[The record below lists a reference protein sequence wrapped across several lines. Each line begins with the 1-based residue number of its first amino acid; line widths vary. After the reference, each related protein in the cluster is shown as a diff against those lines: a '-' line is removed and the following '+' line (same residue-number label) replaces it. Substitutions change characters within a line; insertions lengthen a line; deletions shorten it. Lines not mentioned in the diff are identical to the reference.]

1 MRTVTKQIDAYI
13 SRMHSYLNQNLIL
26 VTTLLLIIIAA
37 YGFELFNLNLTIDEE
52 VHAFSPQAD
61 RWIEQGRWG
70 MYLLNRFLLP
80 QPVIPFV
87 PLFTAL
93 TFHLIAILLLLN
105 SWEVES
111 KLEKLMIGAIGMSYP
126 GMAYMYTFSTIN
138 FGIGVGLFLVALAL
152 FVYVRTGGGYKYF
165 AVLPAAISI
174 SIYQGFAVALA
185 VAFLVHFI
193 SVEIRSERRNVN
205 IKNLLTISF
214 IGMLSAATYYA
225 IQKLFLW
232 ITATN
237 IGYVDTFFDIN
248 YLRENFSDVTR
259 HVLGTLL
266 RVYSGSPFIY
276 GSEISILAVIVIL
289 AFSSLAIRLIY
300 CKQSIANKIFIASLC
315 LLLLVLPFASGFFM
329 RGTLAMRFLV
339 GLPIAFAG
347 LVMLGL
353 HGRSRGMKL
362 FTGVIV
368 GFCVF
373 QFVISTNTLF
383 SSSGL
388 ALQADRLLA
397 GRVLERIADAK
408 AIAGAKELK
417 YLEVVGFIERAP
429 TRLIPKSE
437 TFGASFFEWD
447 QGNTNR
453 VLLFLR
459 TLGYQELQ
467 ALPVKGRSE
476 IMDLTNAMPTW
487 PDKGSVQVF
496 GDAVVVK
503 FGPYS
508 YVQNRT
514 ICEAVKNPKYCN

>member
-1 MRTVTKQIDAYI
+1 ML
-13 SRMHSYLNQNLIL
+13 SYLNQNLIL
-26 VTTLLLIIIAA
+26 ITVLFSIVIAA

-52 VHAFSPQAD
+52 VHAGSSRANQ
-61 RWIEQGRWG
+61 WIKQGRWG
-70 MYLLNRFLLP
+70 MYLLNCFLLP

-93 TFHLIAILLLLN
+93 VFHFLAILLLLN
-105 SWEVES
+105 SWGGES
-111 KLEKLMIGAIGMSYP
+111 KLEKLMIGAIGMAYP

-138 FGIGVGLFLVALAL
+138 YGIGIGFFLVALAL
-152 FVYVRTGGGYKYF
+152 FVYVRTEGGYKFF

-174 SIYQGFAVALA
+174 SIYQGLAVALA

-193 SVEIRSERRNVN
+193 SVEIGSDRRNVN
-205 IKNLLTISF
+205 IKSLLSITL
-214 IGMLSAATYYA
+214 IGMLSATIYYM

-232 ITATN
+232 FTALN
-237 IGYVDTFFDIN
+237 IAYVDTFFDIN
-248 YLRENFSDVTR
+248 YLRENFIVVTR

-266 RVYSGSPFIY
+266 RVYSGSPSIY
-276 GSEISILAVIVIL
+276 GSKISILAVIVIL
-289 AFSSLAIRLIY
+289 AFASLALRLIY
-300 CKQSIANKIFIASLC
+300 CKLSIANKLLVASLC
-315 LLLLVLPFASGFFM
+315 LLLLVLPFASGFLM
-329 RGTLAMRFLV
+329 RGTIAMRFLV
-339 GLPIAFAG
+339 ALPIVFAG

-353 HGRSRGMKL
+353 QGRSRGIKL
-362 FTGVIV
+362 FSGMLV
-368 GFCVF
+368 GLCVF

-383 SSSGL
+383 SSSAL
-388 ALQADRLLA
+388 ALEADRLLA

-417 YLEVVGFIERAP
+417 YLEIVGYIDRAP

-437 TFGASFFEWD
+437 TFGASFFEWN
-447 QGNTNR
+447 QGNTKR

-459 TLGYQELQ
+459 TLGYQDLQ

-476 IMDLTNAMPTW
+476 MMELTNAMPTW

-496 GDAVVVK
+496 GDIAVVK

-508 YVQNRT
+508 YVQNRK
-514 ICEAVKNPKYCN
+514 ICEAVKNPKYCS